1 MSSESLNSFL
11 SYLPEGQYLS
21 YIIAYKRVADL
32 DRLNFS
38 QDFNQTLGDLSMN
51 IITQYSNHYGIA
63 LNSFEDYLNVFGL
76 FISIPVFLISFD
88 QNYIT
93 EFKYTNNSTFN
104 GIYLCRNN
112 SENCYN
118 VLYYDSRLD
127 TSQFFN
133 HFLSI
138 SEKYSQSK
146 SFQQEAYVAQT
157 IQSNTIISSTV
168 VSDKKNNSGVKGKNN
183 DYSKTVTNKEIKS
196 SKPKNQKIP
205 DQKLGKNLKNTDHS
219 SFLNIP
225 SYKDQSTYYHSYDK
239 KISEGKCYFNEK
251 CSSCKKKIFDCK
263 GLKYG
268 EEYTCRDC
276 LYLKKNRRKI
286 YNQYADSQK
295 KHFLTL
301 GCCSLL
307 HDKKSV
313 KMGKQDYFIHTSC
326 KDVTN

>member
-1 MSSESLNSFL
+1 MSSESLKSFL

-21 YIIAYKRVADL
+21 YIIANKRVADL

-118 VLYYDSRLD
+118 ILYYDSRLD

-157 IQSNTIISSTV
+157 IQSNTIIKSRI
-168 VSDKKNNSGVKGKNN
+168 VSDKKNNSGVKGKSHN
-183 DYSKTVTNKEIKS
+183 YSKTVVNKEI
-196 SKPKNQKIP
+196 KPKNQKIT
-205 DQKLGKNLKNTDHS
+205 DHQLGKNLKNTNHS
-219 SFLNIP
+219 SVLNIP
-225 SYKDQSTYYHSYDK
+225 SHKDQSNFYYGYNINK
-239 KISEGKCYFNEK
+239 SEGNCYFNENCSK
-251 CSSCKKKIFDCK
+251 CNKKIVDCK
-263 GLKYG
+263 GLKHDG
-268 EEYTCRDC
+268 RYTCENC
-276 LYLKKNRRKI
+276 LYKEKFRDKK
-286 YNQYADSQK
+286 YYQYADSQK
-295 KHFLTL
+295 IHFLKL

-307 HDKKSV
+307 RDKTLV
-313 KMGKQDYFIHTSC
+313 KMGKAGYFIHTTC
-326 KDVTN
+326 KDVVKK